1 MDPLLIAILVMVFL
15 SGSVVL
21 LSLHILK
28 EGHVMVVERL
38 GGFYK
43 IIEKPGSYFL
53 FPMFDRAI
61 EIVDIRKQ
69 TKSIQIRDE
78 ENLSIDSIDVE
89 YTFQIVDPK
98 LFVYASVNS
107 LKTFETIVKDTW
119 IKYRVLGLGQIDELS
134 EIANNLG
141 IQLMEIS
148 IL

>member
-69 TKSIQIRDE
+69 TKSIKIKDE

-107 LKTFETIVKDTW
+107 LKTFETIVKDIW
-119 IKYRVLGLGQIDELS
+119 LKYRVLELDQIDELS
-134 EIANNLG
+134 EIASNLG

-148 IL
+148 IQ

>member
-69 TKSIQIRDE
+69 TKSIKIKDE

-107 LKTFETIVKDTW
+107 LKTFETIVKDIW
-119 IKYRVLGLGQIDELS
+119 LKYRVLELDQIDELS

-148 IL
+148 IQ